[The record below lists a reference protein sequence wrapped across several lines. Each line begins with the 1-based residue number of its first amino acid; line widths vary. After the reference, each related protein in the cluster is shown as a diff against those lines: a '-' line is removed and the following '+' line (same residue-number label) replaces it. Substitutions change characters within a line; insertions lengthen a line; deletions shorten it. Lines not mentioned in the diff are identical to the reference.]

1 MIYLNLLI
9 LSISLNNIQSWA
21 LENHLFQHKFLID
34 YLQIPWHFLAMPFL
48 YMFLV
53 NYLNLAEKSY
63 KLLYFIFPAFLT
75 IIITQIS
82 FVIYYDKTKYHE
94 NVDYLYEQYTSFEE
108 IFSFIVSISIFI
120 YSFYILYKKE
130 DLFKKI
136 LSFDNLKWIS
146 SFFKLTSV
154 GYILWMLAL
163 VIKIKMNFSGFIF
176 SYYPLRIYTT
186 ILIFWLGY
194 QGLRQLRILKE
205 RKEIRKSLQKSLHGE
220 TDIET
225 KNLSDKEVFSET
237 STSRYKE
244 QFEEIDDFIKTNK
257 KYLLTKYTLQNLSED
272 TDLSSSTLSL
282 IVNQV
287 YGKSFTDY
295 LNKMRVKQAKTLLL
309 DPDYSNYTITSIG
322 LESGFNSKS
331 TFFTV
336 FKKHSGSTPVQFKK
350 KSQMFASY

>member
-21 LENHLFQHKFLID
+21 LENHLFQHKFFID
-34 YLQIPWHFLAMPFL
+34 YIQIPWHFLAMPFL
-48 YMFLV
+48 YMFLI
-53 NYLNLAEKSY
+53 NYLNLEEKSY
-63 KLLYFIFPAFLT
+63 KILKFILPVFAI

-82 FVIYYDKTKYHE
+82 FVISYSSGTSHK

-108 IFSFIVSISIFI
+108 IFSFVTSISIFI
-120 YSFYILYKKE
+120 YSFYILFKKE
-130 DLFKKI
+130 KLFKKI
-136 LSFDNLKWIS
+136 LSFDNLKWINT
-146 SFFKLTSV
+146 FFKLSSL

-163 VIKIKMNFSGFIF
+163 IIKVKMNFTGFIF

-194 QGLRQLRILKE
+194 QGLRQIRILKE
-205 RKEIRKSLQKSLHGE
+205 RKQIRKSLLIDLEG
-220 TDIET
+220 DIDVET
-225 KNLSDKEVFSET
+225 KNLSKNDAFSET
-237 STSRYKE
+237 NRYKE
-244 QFEEIDDFIKTNK
+244 QFEEINDFITENK
-257 KYLLTKYTLQNLSED
+257 KFLLTKYTLQNLAND

-282 IVNQV
+282 IVNKV

-295 LNKMRVKQAKTLLL
+295 LNEMRVEQAKALLL
-309 DPDYSNYTITSIG
+309 DPEYANYTITSIG

-336 FKKHSGSTPVQFKK
+336 FKKHSGNTPVQFKNK
-350 KSQMFASY
+350 ALISTNH